1 MAEKDNAELLKKVAT
16 KAKLYRKLMQELGY
30 GPLDTL
36 SSLFRAIN
44 MPLPSTPSDSTQSQ
58 Q

>member
-1 MAEKDNAELLKKVAT
+1 MAEKDNGELLRRVAT
-16 KAKLYRKLMQELGY
+16 KAKVYRKLMQELGY

-36 SSLFRAIN
+36 FSLFRAIDL
-44 MPLPSTPSDSTQSQ
+44 PLPSSASCSTPSQ